1 MDDEIEDVNIIVNL
15 EFSGG
20 LDSLVIDQEKEL
32 TLKIFSKN
40 INLGQLICYIR
51 NYIIGTKK
59 DFFSYII
66 TNTTGTNYTNSTT
79 GTTNT
84 NTNTRES
91 GTNTR
96 GLGTSEGAV
105 TEDSNEDIIRIECNL
120 KKYNGILN
128 INEKCKIRPG
138 VLVLVNNTDWELL
151 NKENTILKNHDL
163 ISFISTL
170 HGG

>member
-51 NYIIGTKK
+51 NYIIGSKK

-79 GTTNT
+79 GITTTNT
-84 NTNTRES
+84 ITTERE
-91 GTNTR
+91 G
-96 GLGTSEGAV
+96 EGAV
-105 TEDSNEDIIRIECNL
+105 TEDNEDIIRIECNL

>member
-1 MDDEIEDVNIIVNL
+1 MDESVTVVTL

-51 NYIIGTKK
+51 NHIIGSKK
-59 DFFSYII
+59 DFFSIS
-66 TNTTGTNYTNSTT
+66 TDHTGNSDNNSGNTE
-79 GTTNT
+79 
-84 NTNTRES
+84 ES
-91 GTNTR
+91 EAK
-96 GLGTSEGAV
+96 SEE
-105 TEDSNEDIIRIECNL
+105 TEGKSEETECKSVLIECNISR
-120 KKYNGILN
+120 YNGRLN
-128 INEKCKIRPG
+128 SREKCKIRPG